1 MTRFEVF
8 AIVFC
13 IGLFLLGFAFGMVT
27 WYQFTS
33 QPPWYQFTSQPP
45 YTNDAPLI
53 FEFIALVPFSIGL
66 IGLVYYKAF
75 PKENKRNKNDK
86 C

>member
-13 IGLFLLGFAFGMVT
+13 FGLFLLGFAFGMVT

-33 QPPWYQFTSQPP
+33 QPP
-45 YTNDAPLI
+45 YTNYTPLI
-53 FEFIALVPFSIGL
+53 VEFIALVPFSIGL

-75 PKENKRNKNDK
+75 PKEKEKKLRK
-86 C
+86 